1 MCVYIENF
9 PTNHLVKDF
18 WKSIHICQN
27 YCQTSRGYT
36 QCTMRWILDRDD
48 TARVTDYGNY
58 LAPLHLPNVSWTVL
72 MSQFHQWVETAAAC
86 TPEGQVQGR
95 QTCGLCVDERQERAT
110 DGLTTTGIKHTTL
123 SCYTRPVI
131 ITVESNDRKQCL
143 TQSDIWLTLS
153 CFSICLEQT
162 SQSNVKQQSPLNR
175 VWTTLYHHFH
185 PTIIN
190 DTLSMQTLLYRVRFY
205 ACWDSLLIAEYSN
218 KSSTY

>member
-1 MCVYIENF
+1 
-9 PTNHLVKDF
+9 
-18 WKSIHICQN
+18 
-27 YCQTSRGYT
+27 
-36 QCTMRWILDRDD
+36 MRWILDRDD

-110 DGLTTTGIKHTTL
+110 DGLTTTGIKHTTLSCYTRPVIITVESNDRKQRATQSDIWFIKHTTL